1 MPYPT
6 LEFIEDLREE
16 VSQLVPLS
24 ELHGGKLSYD
34 KFSEYL
40 SMHIRYIRD
49 TRFRIMNSN
58 SPKYNPDFKF
68 SEDQLRDF
76 IKSLSR
82 KLRDIDISRC
92 EEIVFK
98 YIEKNELLKY
108 RQQQWH
114 IHNPNLK
121 YEYFKSLDTTNKGYY
136 FGLLLADGFIS
147 SDGHIGLF
155 LEKKDIKIV
164 KRFRNDLHITN
175 KLEHVIDRRQKK
187 QSGEYP
193 ERYGIRIG
201 CVPMIEDLKELGFLD
216 FKDGKVLKDGFF
228 RDLRPKFALS
238 VLLGF
243 YDGDGEEGA
252 PIIHSSNRQFFE

>member
-1 MPYPT
+1 MSYPT

-16 VSQLVPLS
+16 ISKLVPFS

-40 SMHIRYIRD
+40 GMHTRYIRD

-108 RQQQWH
+108 QQQ
-114 IHNPNLK
+114 
-121 YEYFKSLDTTNKGYY
+121 
-136 FGLLLADGFIS
+136 
-147 SDGHIGLF
+147 
-155 LEKKDIKIV
+155 
-164 KRFRNDLHITN
+164 
-175 KLEHVIDRRQKK
+175 Q
-187 QSGEYP
+187 
-193 ERYGIRIG
+193 
-201 CVPMIEDLKELGFLD
+201 
-216 FKDGKVLKDGFF
+216 
-228 RDLRPKFALS
+228 
-238 VLLGF
+238 
-243 YDGDGEEGA
+243 
-252 PIIHSSNRQFFE
+252 